1 MHAISDFSA
10 RGKTD
15 SLYRNQPGAGQGQA
29 WCRGNGGNSRLAQFI
44 YPVSRAANRGLQGG
58 CRKLGISGTGRVLDA
73 ISNCLVTSQKY
84 GGGCLPFRNQ
94 RTVRWVVDRR
104 EPSLLPFAKLFPDTF
119 GRAKCCNRYTL
130 QLHGYFGTDLVPV
143 GQSDAPALIP
153 KKGRYAGIRT
163 ELKVSKPRTC
173 GDSSILIRNE
183 RRLLRKRFYILFV
196 ARGEDGQL
204 RKIPIPVHYL
214 YVLVA
219 GAAIGA
225 LSLTG
230 IASSYMRMLLK
241 VSHYNE
247 LRTQKD
253 ELKNSYSRL
262 EQVAKERDIQVASLG
277 SLAGEVSSLYGLKS
291 DPTLVTGSSD
301 TIQDAQVSS
310 SLDRL
315 YALKDTALSGATA
328 TGISLG
334 LTRNVTT
341 ADWLRANSAPNLWPV
356 EGPVTGSFGER
367 IDPFN
372 GEGAFH
378 SGVDISASY
387 GQPVIAPAD
396 GMVVG
401 ADFMGGYGR
410 AIVLD
415 HGHGIT
421 TRYGHLANFAVVPG
435 QYVRRGDTI
444 GYIGLSGRSTGPHL
458 HYEVRINDTPV
469 NPYKYLRLTF
479 AHVGGFA
486 AGS

>member
-1 MHAISDFSA
+1 M
-10 RGKTD
+10 
-15 SLYRNQPGAGQGQA
+15 
-29 WCRGNGGNSRLAQFI
+29 
-44 YPVSRAANRGLQGG
+44 
-58 CRKLGISGTGRVLDA
+58 
-73 ISNCLVTSQKY
+73 
-84 GGGCLPFRNQ
+84 
-94 RTVRWVVDRR
+94 
-104 EPSLLPFAKLFPDTF
+104 
-119 GRAKCCNRYTL
+119 
-130 QLHGYFGTDLVPV
+130 
-143 GQSDAPALIP
+143 
-153 KKGRYAGIRT
+153 
-163 ELKVSKPRTC
+163 
-173 GDSSILIRNE
+173 
-183 RRLLRKRFYILFV
+183 RKRFYILFV

-214 YVLVA
+214 YVLMA
-219 GAAIGA
+219 GAAIGV

-247 LRTQKD
+247 LRTQKE

-277 SLAGEVSSLYGLKS
+277 SLASEVSSLYGLKS
-291 DPTLVTGSSD
+291 DATLVTGSSD

-444 GYIGLSGRSTGPHL
+444 GYVGLSGRSTGPHL